1 MYELLGE
8 GQLDFETVSRLE
20 TIAKVE
26 KGWLEGDDGEVV
38 EDNSLRITVRFLE
51 EFSKRSYHTPL
62 IFPAEEGGVSLQWY
76 SAPTGSLSD
85 RSWIVEFFN
94 NWEIDTLIW
103 KDDHYEYQELTYTEE
118 NADEVVSKIIGDLD
132 QADMLQ

>member
-1 MYELLGE
+1 M
-8 GQLDFETVSRLE
+8 
-20 TIAKVE
+20 
-26 KGWLEGDDGEVV
+26 
-38 EDNSLRITVRFLE
+38 
-51 EFSKRSYHTPL
+51 
-62 IFPAEEGGVSLQWY
+62 
-76 SAPTGSLSD
+76 
-85 RSWIVEFFN
+85 EFFN